1 MGELIH
7 LGRHNEVVLM
17 QALDL
22 LRLQGDRRISPAE
35 GDVRMVSFGFRQITS
50 TLYEGK
56 RLCKILKLKC
66 SLDPLIAVEDSP
78 FRGVAMMSFHLVFIE
93 RRRSK
98 EKAVRQEP
106 SGGKNNVCNRAGQ
119 ETEGES

>member
-1 MGELIH
+1 MGELIQ
-7 LGRHNEVVLM
+7 LRRHNEVVLM

-78 FRGVAMMSFHLVFIE
+78 FGGVAMMGFHLVLL
-93 RRRSK
+93 
-98 EKAVRQEP
+98 
-106 SGGKNNVCNRAGQ
+106 SGGMPPRQGVQDLSTRDFGRDDIKEIPPKAKVL
-119 ETEGES
+119 

>member
-1 MGELIH
+1 
-7 LGRHNEVVLM
+7 M

-35 GDVRMVSFGFRQITS
+35 GDVRMVSFGFRQISS

-66 SLDPLIAVEDSP
+66 SLDPLISVEDSP
-78 FRGVAMMSFHLVFIE
+78 FRGVAMMGFHLVFIE
-93 RRRSK
+93 RRD
-98 EKAVRQEP
+98 AAP
-106 SGGKNNVCNRAGQ
+106 AGS
-119 ETEGES
+119 TRFVNEGLWLRRHQK